1 MLTVLVL
8 NTVGCQMMTKNVKK
22 QKNKHEIRNP
32 KQQGWGKS
40 NDEKYKGIA
49 RFVML
54 W

>member
-8 NTVGCQMMTKNVKK
+8 NTVGSQMMTKNVKK
-22 QKNKHEIRNP
+22 TNEIRNP